1 MTSAFILIT
10 ILAAIYAL
18 KKSPTPARAYIK
30 IENSYKNRNN
40 R

>member
-1 MTSAFILIT
+1 MISAIILFTVI
-10 ILAAIYAL
+10 AAAYAL

-30 IENSYKNRNN
+30 IDDSRKR